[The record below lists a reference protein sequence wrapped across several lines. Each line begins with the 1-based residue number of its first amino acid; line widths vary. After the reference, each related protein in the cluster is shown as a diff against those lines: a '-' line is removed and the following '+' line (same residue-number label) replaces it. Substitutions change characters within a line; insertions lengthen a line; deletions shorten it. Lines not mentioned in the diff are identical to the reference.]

1 MAQPTFTANES
12 LERRHCDPPSLWSAV
27 GVGSFVI
34 HLLSFWMLHLL
45 LKGNFNAWLSDVE
58 LIPIDVVTLPANA
71 TLPTQSN
78 PTPGSTRQSRSVST
92 STQQPSTQPGDR
104 STTSSS
110 TSSSPQTTSPS
121 PSPQQEQ
128 PKPFQEESPTTK
140 PSPNPTPSTNS
151 QTPSPNTS
159 PSPNPTP
166 SNNPPTPP
174 PSDSPSPNPTPDN
187 NSEQGSTFRANP
199 GQLIVVNNDRDV
211 INPSLEPGDKF
222 AVLKSGNQQ
231 SFPTEELK
239 ALGINLDQN
248 LVLKVN
254 LLIETTG
261 EANVLSTQ
269 VQQGNIPIGKAEQL
283 ASKIIGQWK
292 FEPTYMAGGAVPR
305 DYSLTLTISGG

>member
-1 MAQPTFTANES
+1 MAHPTFTANES

-27 GVGSFVI
+27 GVGSVII
-34 HLLSFWMLHLL
+34 HLLGFWMLHLL

-71 TLPTQSN
+71 TLPTPSS
-78 PTPGSTRQSRSVST
+78 PISGSTSPSRPANT

-104 STTSSS
+104 VTTSSS
-110 TSSSPQTTSPS
+110 TPSSSQTNAPS
-121 PSPQQEQ
+121 PSPQKEQ

-151 QTPSPNTS
+151 QTPSPNKN

-166 SNNPPTPP
+166 SNNSPTPP
-174 PSDSPSPNPTPDN
+174 PNSNPSPNPSPGD

-199 GQLIVVNNDRDV
+199 GQLVVANNDRDV
-211 INPSLEPGDKF
+211 INPSLNPGDKF
-222 AVLKSGNQQ
+222 AILKSGNQE
-231 SFPTEELK
+231 SFPIDELK
-239 ALGINLDQN
+239 ALGINLDQT

-254 LLIETTG
+254 VLIETTG
-261 EANVLSTQ
+261 EASISSAQ
-269 VQQGNIPIGKAEQL
+269 VQQGNLPTDKAEQL
-283 ASKIIGQWK
+283 ASKIIGRWT

-305 DYSLTLTISGG
+305 EYWLTLSISGG

>member
-1 MAQPTFTANES
+1 MAHPTFTANQN

-34 HLLSFWMLHLL
+34 HLLGFWMLHLL

-58 LIPIDVVTLPANA
+58 LIPIDVVTLAANA

-78 PTPGSTRQSRSVST
+78 PTPGSTRQSRSASA
-92 STQQPSTQPGDR
+92 STQQPSTQSGDR
-104 STTSSS
+104 STP
-110 TSSSPQTTSPS
+110 SSPQTTSPS

-128 PKPFQEESPTTK
+128 PRPFQEESPTTK

-151 QTPSPNTS
+151 QTPSPNKS

-166 SNNPPTPP
+166 NNNPPTPP
-174 PSDSPSPNPTPDN
+174 PTGDPSPNPTPGD
-187 NSEQGSTFRANP
+187 NSEQGGTFRASP
-199 GQLIVVNNDRDV
+199 GQLIVANNDRDV
-211 INPSLEPGDKF
+211 INPSLNPGDKF
-222 AVLKSGNQQ
+222 AVLKSGHQQ
-231 SFPTEELK
+231 SFPIEELK

-254 LLIETTG
+254 VLVETTG
-261 EANVLSTQ
+261 EATVLSAQ
-269 VQQGNIPIGKAEQL
+269 VQQGNIPTGKAEQI
-283 ASKIIGQWK
+283 ASKIIGQWT

-305 DYSLTLTISGG
+305 DYALTLTISGG